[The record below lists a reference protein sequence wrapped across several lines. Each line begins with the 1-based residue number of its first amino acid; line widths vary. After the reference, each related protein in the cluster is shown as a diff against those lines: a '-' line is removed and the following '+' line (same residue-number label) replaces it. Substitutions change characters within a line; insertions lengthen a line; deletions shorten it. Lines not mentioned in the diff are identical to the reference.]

1 PFAGIDPKSVASLI
15 EFIISI
21 SEKGIGVIISDHN
34 VRDVLRLCT
43 TIHLIYEGK
52 IVESGTPQD
61 IIKSIKAKQFFFGDT
76 FEL

>member
-1 PFAGIDPKSVASLI
+1 
-15 EFIISI
+15 
-21 SEKGIGVIISDHN
+21 
-34 VRDVLRLCT
+34 LCT